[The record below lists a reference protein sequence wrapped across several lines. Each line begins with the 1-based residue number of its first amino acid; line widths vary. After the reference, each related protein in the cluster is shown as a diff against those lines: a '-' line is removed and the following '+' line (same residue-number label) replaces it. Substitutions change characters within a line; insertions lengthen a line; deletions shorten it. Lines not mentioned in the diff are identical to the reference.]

1 MRLSDTNDVPSK
13 AFQLMYQHTQSS
25 SRVKCTN
32 IPRAYRCDS
41 GRLHK
46 VQYSLF
52 LVSVFHRNMRGSS
65 FQVIEKKWEQL
76 KGKPPETVGEHWSK
90 VKDIIVDTS
99 LKVLGRKPGRQREKW
114 LSSNTFQM
122 MEERRRFKSLRKGN
136 PEMAKHHN
144 YLLCMAVKRSAKK
157 DKEAYISQCVA
168 KSEMQGNKIRCG

>member
-1 MRLSDTNDVPSK
+1 
-13 AFQLMYQHTQSS
+13 
-25 SRVKCTN
+25 
-32 IPRAYRCDS
+32 
-41 GRLHK
+41 
-46 VQYSLF
+46 
-52 LVSVFHRNMRGSS
+52 MRGSS

-157 DKEAYISQCVA
+157 DKEAYI
-168 KSEMQGNKIRCG
+168 KSVCREVRNAREQNKMRVV